1 MLHIHPCSKCSK
13 AASVAA
19 NDELIWELGQVCKAV
34 GNGKNPFRIFK
45 KILTFC
51 LTLLQM
57 YLYIQWDKN
66 NAEIFSFHI
75 NDSRTTK
82 EITFHTTKMQ
92 LCPNR
97 KKYFNFISIFFDVF
111 LIAAIY
117 IAKENEY
124 IDF

>member
-1 MLHIHPCSKCSK
+1 MGMVKIHL
-13 AASVAA
+13 
-19 NDELIWELGQVCKAV
+19 EFL
-34 GNGKNPFRIFK
+34 K

-75 NDSRTTK
+75 NDSRISK

-117 IAKENEY
+117 IAKESEY